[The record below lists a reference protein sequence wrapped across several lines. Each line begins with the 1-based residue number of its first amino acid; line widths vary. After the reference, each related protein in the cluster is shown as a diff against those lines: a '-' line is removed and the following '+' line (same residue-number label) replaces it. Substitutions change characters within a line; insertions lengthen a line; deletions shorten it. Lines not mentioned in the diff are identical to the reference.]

1 MVCGTTGEGNCRKNG
16 VVYQIQCK
24 GDCGGDLYHGET
36 HTNGYTRGLQHQSD
50 YQYKREG
57 SVMWKHCV
65 RKHEGQEQQF
75 EMKVIDQVKN
85 DATKRLILE
94 AVRINEIP
102 ESRRINDKEEWVI
115 GKIPKVVVSNQ

>member
-1 MVCGTTGEGNCRKNG
+1 
-16 VVYQIQCK
+16 
-24 GDCGGDLYHGET
+24 
-36 HTNGYTRGLQHQSD
+36 
-50 YQYKREG
+50 
-57 SVMWKHCV
+57 MWKHCV